1 MRSVSLFRSSLYG
14 TMQRSLQSMAT
25 FSSASLL
32 PPRQPTAL
40 KTRTTGRQHSDHVV
54 ADKQDAVLLSSA
66 KSALLKQ
73 ILGEQNKLNDIITS
87 IQRLSV
93 NRINQTQNIQQQ
105 KTTSEKVENA
115 VIRFP
120 DSFVGGFQVLNRNG
134 RVPRR
139 ANHGKRPVCRAG
151 RRHKRRKW
159 GNHKR

>member
-1 MRSVSLFRSSLYG
+1 MKSASLLRSSLYG
-14 TMQRSLQSMAT
+14 TIMQRSFQSMAT

-40 KTRTTGRQHSDHVV
+40 KTKTTGRG
-54 ADKQDAVLLSSA
+54 QDAALLSSA

-87 IQRLSV
+87 IQR
-93 NRINQTQNIQQQ
+93 INQNIQQQ
-105 KTTSEKVENA
+105 KTTPETVENA